1 MVEMKTNIVA
11 LNETNYHTWKI
22 QCMMAL
28 MKDGLWNIV
37 NGIEKIPEA
46 NDAEQKYIVE
56 RDRALAIIVLSIRP
70 SLLYLIGD
78 PQDPAVVCRK
88 LSEQFQK
95 KTWAN
100 KLALR
105 RKLYGLKLRSDK
117 SVQEHVKGMTEIF

>member
-1 MVEMKTNIVA
+1 MKTNIVA
-11 LNETNYHTWKI
+11 LKETNYHTWKI
-22 QCMMAL
+22 QCKMAL

-37 NGIEKIPEA
+37 NGIDEIPEA
-46 NDAEQKYIVE
+46 NDAKQKYIVE

-78 PQDPAVVCRK
+78 PQDPAVVWRK

-105 RKLYGLKLRSDK
+105 RNSTELRHSEK
-117 SVQEHVKGMTEIF
+117 NIQIFPAFIATTSHLIG